1 MNASVTSLLEKITS
15 LEQLVE
21 KQSVLIEQLHARI
34 IELEKQTKKN
44 SGNSSKPPSSDG
56 LSKPPRTSSLR
67 ENGKNKS
74 GGQPGHKLSLIHI

>member
-1 MNASVTSLLEKITS
+1 MNASVTSLLGKITS

-21 KQSVLIEQLHARI
+21 KQSLLIEQLQARI
-34 IELEKQTKKN
+34 IELEKRTKKN

-67 ENGKNKS
+67 EHGKIKVVVNLVIRAKR
-74 GGQPGHKLSLIHI
+74 